1 MYQAVRGIE
10 KMAAP
15 HSPLPSIATPATKPP
30 STYTRR
36 SNDTD
41 RQLVGD
47 TPVRTSPVKDEAK
60 VRIDDMRERG
70 VEVAGAR
77 RYPGK
82 TKWGLLL
89 IFSVS
94 QVRSKSSWRHMIACA
109 GSGRGSRRSELT
121 IVHGHCESCISGSV
135 HQRYLQ
141 GSRDRL
147 RNVYLDFGA

>member
-1 MYQAVRGIE
+1 
-10 KMAAP
+10 MAAP

-30 STYTRR
+30 STYTR

-41 RQLVGD
+41 RQLFGG
-47 TPVRTSPVKDEAK
+47 TPVRMLPVKDEAK
-60 VRIDDMRERG
+60 VRFDDMRERG
-70 VEVAGAR
+70 VEVAEAR

-94 QVRSKSSWRHMIACA
+94 QVSSKSSWRHMIACA
-109 GSGRGSRRSELT
+109 GLGRGSRRSELT
-121 IVHGHCESCISGSV
+121 IVHGHCESCINGSV
-135 HQRYLQ
+135 YQRYLQ

-147 RNVYLDFGA
+147 RNVYLDFGV